1 MAKATTNND
10 NGKSISVKM
19 ALAKTTKGTYV
30 YNSIDTSAA
39 IRSVYI
45 NKDGMPDGAWQ
56 TIRMSVMEE
65 K

>member
-19 ALAKTTKGTYV
+19 TLAKTTKGTYV
-30 YNSIDTSAA
+30 YNSVDSSAA

-56 TIRMSVMEE
+56 TIRMNVVEE